1 MCWLPPQR
9 HAGSKT
15 LHQQNPPVLDW
26 RYWLTQD
33 DVYNGWKTVVVVYG
47 RLRAHH
53 TTIITGLFPSVHIQ
67 TGKEMFSISDE
78 K

>member
-1 MCWLPPQR
+1 M
-9 HAGSKT
+9 
-15 LHQQNPPVLDW
+15 
-26 RYWLTQD
+26 QD
-33 DVYNGWKTVVVVYG
+33 DVYNGWKTVVVVFG